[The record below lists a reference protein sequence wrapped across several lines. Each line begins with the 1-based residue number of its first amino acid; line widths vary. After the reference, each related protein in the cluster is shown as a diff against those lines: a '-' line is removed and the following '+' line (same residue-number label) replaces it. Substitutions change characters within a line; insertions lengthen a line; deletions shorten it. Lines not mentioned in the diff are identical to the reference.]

1 MIDLRGSYGERRAE
15 VVQQI
20 RKASIE
26 WGGFQIINHGLPLAL
41 IEKMRR
47 VASEFFALLVEEKWK
62 YSTKILTTT
71 IG

>member
-1 MIDLRGSYGERRAE
+1 M
-15 VVQQI
+15 QQI